1 MEETMGFDAYL
12 APDKDHAAL
21 VIIDTQRDFTLPDAP
36 ATIPGT
42 LAALPRM
49 QRLVRAFRDRGK
61 PMVHVVRLYLPD
73 GSNVDLCRRRAVQAG
88 KRLVAPGTDGAEI
101 MNELKPGPEVRLDA
115 DRLLAGRFQAIG
127 PREWI
132 MYKPRWGAFY
142 QTPLEEHLRGL
153 GVNTIVLCG
162 CNFPNCPRTTI
173 YEASERDF
181 KIVPVADAIS
191 GLYDRG
197 REELVNI
204 GLTLMDTDECL
215 AWLE

>member
-1 MEETMGFDAYL
+1 MGFDPYL

-21 VIIDTQRDFTLPDAP
+21 IIIDTQQDFTLPGAP
-36 ATIPGT
+36 GEIPGT

-49 QRLVRAFRDRGK
+49 ERLVRAFRDRGK
-61 PMVHVVRLYLPD
+61 PIVHVVRLFRPD
-73 GSNVDLCRRRAVQAG
+73 GANVDLCRRRAVQQG
-88 KRLVAPGTDGAEI
+88 RLIVAPGTDGAEI
-101 MNELKPGPEVRLDA
+101 MAELKPGPEVRLDA
-115 DRLLAGRFQAIG
+115 DLLLAGGLQAIG

-142 QTPLEEHLRGL
+142 KTLLEEHLRGL
-153 GVNTIVLCG
+153 EVNTIAVCG

-181 KIVPVADAIS
+181 KLVLVTDAVS

-204 GLTLMDTDECL
+204 GLILMDTEESL

>member
-1 MEETMGFDAYL
+1 LEFDPYL
-12 APDKDHAAL
+12 APDKEHAAL
-21 VIIDTQRDFTLPDAP
+21 VIIDTQQDFTLPGAP
-36 ATIPGT
+36 VEIPGT
-42 LAALPRM
+42 LAALPQM
-49 QRLVRAFRDRGK
+49 QRLVRAFRSRGK
-61 PMVHVVRLYLPD
+61 PIVHVVRLYLPD

-88 KRLVAPGTDGAEI
+88 KVMVAPGTDGAEI
-101 MNELKPGPEVRLDA
+101 MRELKPGPEVRLDA
-115 DRLLAGRFQAIG
+115 DLLLSGRFQAIG

-142 QTPLEEHLRGL
+142 QTNLEERLRGL

-162 CNFPNCPRTTI
+162 CNFPNCPRSTI

-181 KIVPVADAIS
+181 KIVLVTNAIS

-197 REELVNI
+197 REELANI
-204 GLTLMDTDECL
+204 GLTLMDTEESL

>member
-1 MEETMGFDAYL
+1 LEFDPYL
-12 APDKDHAAL
+12 APDKEHAAL
-21 VIIDTQRDFTLPDAP
+21 VIIDTQQDFTLPGAP
-36 ATIPGT
+36 VEIPGT
-42 LAALPRM
+42 LAALPQM
-49 QRLVRAFRDRGK
+49 QRLVRAFRSRGK
-61 PMVHVVRLYLPD
+61 PIVHVVRLYLPD

-88 KRLVAPGTDGAEI
+88 KVMVAPGTDGAEI
-101 MNELKPGPEVRLDA
+101 MRELKPGPEVRLDA
-115 DRLLAGRFQAIG
+115 DLLLSGRFQAIG

-142 QTPLEEHLRGL
+142 QTNLEEHLRGL

-162 CNFPNCPRTTI
+162 CNFPNCPRSTI

-181 KIVPVADAIS
+181 KIVLVTNAIS

-197 REELVNI
+197 REELANI
-204 GLTLMDTDECL
+204 GLTLMDTEESL